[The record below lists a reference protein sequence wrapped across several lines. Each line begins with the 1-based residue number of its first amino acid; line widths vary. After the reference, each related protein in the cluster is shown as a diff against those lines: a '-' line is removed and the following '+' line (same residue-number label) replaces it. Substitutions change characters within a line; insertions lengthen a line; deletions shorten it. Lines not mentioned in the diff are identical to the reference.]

1 MRAKF
6 IATALSLSVITLSA
20 HAVIPKDSSVKK
32 KPPLV
37 IHKIDLNTADLST
50 LTGSVKGI
58 GKKRAEAIIA
68 YRKSHHGFKSLEELA
83 DVKGLGQRFMTT
95 NRDKLNQVF
104 VIGKIE

>member
-32 KPPLV
+32 KPPIV

-50 LTGSVKGI
+50 LNWFCKGYRQKTRLKQLLPI
-58 GKKRAEAIIA
+58 GKVIM
-68 YRKSHHGFKSLEELA
+68 
-83 DVKGLGQRFMTT
+83 D
-95 NRDKLNQVF
+95 LNHW
-104 VIGKIE
+104 KNLPM

>member
-1 MRAKF
+1 MKAKF
-6 IATALSLSVITLSA
+6 IAVVLSLSVTTLSA
-20 HAVIPKDSSVKK
+20 HAVIPKESSVKK
-32 KPPLV
+32 KPPIV
-37 IHKIDLNTADLST
+37 IHKIDLNTADSSM

-83 DVKGLGQRFMTT
+83 DVKGLGQRFVTA

-104 VIGKIE
+104 VVNKIE

>member
-1 MRAKF
+1 MKAKF
-6 IATALSLSVITLSA
+6 IATVLSLSVVTCST
-20 HAVIPKDSSVKK
+20 HAVVTKEISVKK
-32 KPPLV
+32 KTPVV
-37 IHKIDLNTADLST
+37 IHKIDLNTADLSM

-83 DVKGLGQRFMTT
+83 DVKGLGQHFVTL

-104 VIGKIE
+104 VINKIE